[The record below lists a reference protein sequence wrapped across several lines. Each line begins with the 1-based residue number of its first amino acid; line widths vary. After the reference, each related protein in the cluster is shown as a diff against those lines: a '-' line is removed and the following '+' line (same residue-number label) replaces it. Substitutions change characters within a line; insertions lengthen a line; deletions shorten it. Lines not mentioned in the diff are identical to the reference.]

1 MIAQVI
7 LETGSGTSKLSQ
19 SPNYNLFG
27 IKGSYKGQSA
37 NFYTNE
43 DNGKGQLYTIQ
54 ASFRK
59 YPSYKES
66 FEDYAELLTN
76 EKEGN
81 GRFYK
86 GV

>member
-1 MIAQVI
+1 
-7 LETGSGTSKLSQ
+7 
-19 SPNYNLFG
+19 
-27 IKGSYKGQSA
+27 
-37 NFYTNE
+37 
-43 DNGKGQLYTIQ
+43 
-54 ASFRK
+54 SFRK

-86 GV
+86 GVLKNQAKDYKGATKFLTGRYATDTQYDQKLNKLFPYEPCSS